1 MFNLPKNGI
10 LVILI
15 LFLAKTSFSQTIDS
29 VFVKEANAL
38 LETKPS
44 QYADIDA
51 KLKQYNR
58 DSLQLQYLVNLY
70 EKNQYL
76 QGESYALNAI
86 GIYCRNTSQYD
97 KAILYH
103 NKALE
108 KAKEAGN
115 KELRVNSL
123 NMLGVVY
130 RRIDD
135 IRTALDYH
143 QEALALAE
151 SIENRTESVQKS
163 IAVSLNSMGNIFLVL
178 EQYDLAVQRFTK
190 SMKIEESVGNKLGL
204 AINYHNIGYAKEAT
218 GDLEG
223 ALLDY
228 KESLRYNTEIDSD
241 LGRVICNNTI
251 GRIYIKQKKYGEA
264 IDIISSTLE
273 SAKGLRDK
281 FHLSGVY
288 TNLGWAYLEM
298 NNNAQA
304 KKYLNEALA
313 ISKEYNLKSSIA
325 ESYTH
330 LARLAEKEKQ
340 YKKALD
346 YQKQSYA
353 LNEEIT
359 NEKNFKYVN
368 DLIVKYDKEKF
379 NTQIENLEKEN
390 ENVKLTLKRNKS
402 IWITSSIV
410 LAFLAIMIYIL
421 YRQRLLNNEKKILT
435 LEQDMLRSQMNPHF
449 VFNSLNSIKQY
460 IIANEQKNAVHYLN
474 KFAKLIR
481 KILDASRVKVVSL
494 ADELETMDL
503 YMSIENIRFSNEINF
518 EVLVDEKINLDQIK
532 IPSLI
537 LQPFLENALWHG
549 LSSKKGQKNIKL
561 SVETT
566 EEAAVK
572 ISIIDNG
579 IGREAA
585 KKIADDKFVKR
596 KSIGIALTKSRMSNF
611 VKDFK
616 NNFSVY
622 FIDLKDEAG
631 NPSGT
636 EVVLQIPLK

>member
-1 MFNLPKNGI
+1 MFNLLKNGI

-29 VFVKEANAL
+29 VFVKESNAL

-251 GRIYIKQKKYGEA
+251 GRIYIKQKKYDEA

-304 KKYLNEALA
+304 KKYLNEGLA

-325 ESYTH
+325 ESYGH

-340 YKKALD
+340 YKKALE
-346 YQKQSYA
+346 YQKQSYT

-518 EVLVDEKINLDQIK
+518 EVLVNEKINLDQIK

-616 NNFSVY
+616 NNFAVY